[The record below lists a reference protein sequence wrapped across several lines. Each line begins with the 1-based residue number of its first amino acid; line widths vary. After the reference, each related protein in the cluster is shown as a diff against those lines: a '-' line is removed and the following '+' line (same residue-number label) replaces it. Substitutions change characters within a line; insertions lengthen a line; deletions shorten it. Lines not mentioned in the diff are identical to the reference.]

1 MKLLVEAKHPLRAK
15 YALLTEERERKRL
28 EEKYGMSFDG
38 FMIVRGPY
46 QKVGGINSNGRT
58 YPRSVWEKNLA
69 EGSSYRHMLRSN
81 AVLGELEHPESG
93 VTHLARVS
101 HRLLDNWLEELD
113 ENNPYEVPPG
123 EYVMGEEIVLNT
135 VNGKNLQALYEGGVM
150 VPVSSRGHGNV
161 QEVDDG
167 VQEVCDDYELETFD
181 HVCRPSVV
189 EAVPR
194 LISSGSQYR
203 ESLEE
208 QDVGSGSVAPGAAPI
223 TPSTPPTEPPPA
235 AAEPPPP
242 PAEAPPEP
250 PSNPNSKAEAEALVR
265 KMKELASSDDVKELV
280 AVITQA
286 ASLISTTS
294 DDFELEKQRDQIMTL
309 LDVISRKVLEL
320 EGGSEKKKKRKGKK
334 EESVSMLEQTVDD
347 IASDDE
353 KETNKDKTVLKGDLE
368 ARLKRHGLDSSE
380 ANVAALADALRRK
393 GFKVEPQKYTE
404 RRNQMA
410 DNAVV
415 EVASAM
421 AKRAVLAEQKLKEF
435 QSRGRSTVSRKRYET
450 ALQVGD
456 TLLDRA
462 EKAVKE
468 NKVLRKR
475 YEDAIRLCRKLQLEL
490 HKGGGTPVV
499 ETRTPAR
506 VQPTNTRR
514 AVRPPITEDSVTR
527 AGRTVVKTDTQSND
541 TGDDLLDCV
550 TESVSGK

>member
-1 MKLLVEAKHPLRAK
+1 
-15 YALLTEERERKRL
+15 
-28 EEKYGMSFDG
+28 
-38 FMIVRGPY
+38 
-46 QKVGGINSNGRT
+46 
-58 YPRSVWEKNLA
+58 
-69 EGSSYRHMLRSN
+69 
-81 AVLGELEHPESG
+81 
-93 VTHLARVS
+93 
-101 HRLLDNWLEELD
+101 
-113 ENNPYEVPPG
+113 
-123 EYVMGEEIVLNT
+123 
-135 VNGKNLQALYEGGVM
+135 
-150 VPVSSRGHGNV
+150 
-161 QEVDDG
+161 
-167 VQEVCDDYELETFD
+167 
-181 HVCRPSVV
+181 
-189 EAVPR
+189 

-250 PSNPNSKAEAEALVR
+250 PQAPEPPPNPNSKAEAEALVR

-380 ANVAALADALRRK
+380 ANVAALANALRRK

-450 ALQVGD
+450 ALQVGETLLD
-456 TLLDRA
+456 RAEKAVKSTVSRKRYETALQVGNTLLDRA

-490 HKGGGTPVV
+490 HKGGETPVV